1 MRGHPGA
8 LKAVRTMV
16 LPLVVGVDG
25 SEPSLHAVDW
35 AVDEAVRH
43 GLPLRIVHASLWE
56 RYEDAALADTPGAV
70 PDVVT
75 EHDLAESVVARAAH
89 RARQRA
95 PALEISTGVVPED
108 PVSALL
114 GEARLAGAVVTG
126 VRGRGPIKELL
137 LGSVSLSLAARAPCP
152 VVVVRGRAENRQTA
166 NGRIVVGV
174 GGATAPA
181 AVRYAVQEGAVRGC
195 EVEAVRAWRR
205 PAHRP
210 APHPLLT
217 GDAAHA
223 EEAHALAVLGE
234 ALDGVAKECPGV
246 IVHRAPVEGSA
257 RHALVARSSAA
268 DLLVIGA
275 HRRRGHLGPQLGLV
289 GHTVLHHSECPVAV
303 VPQQE

>member
-1 MRGHPGA
+1 
-8 LKAVRTMV
+8 MV

-25 SEPSLHAVDW
+25 SEPGLHAVDW

-56 RYEDAALADTPGAV
+56 RYESAALADTPGAV
-70 PDVVT
+70 SDVVT
-75 EHDLAESVVARAAH
+75 EHDLAESVVARAAQ

-95 PALEISTGVVPED
+95 PALQISTGVVPED

-114 GEARLAGAVVTG
+114 GEARLADAVVTG

-137 LGSVSLSLAARAPCP
+137 LGSVSLSLAARSPCP
-152 VVVVRGRAENRQTA
+152 VVVVRGRAENRQAA

-181 AVRYAVQEGAVRGC
+181 AVRYALREGAVRGC

-205 PAHRP
+205 PAHRTV
-210 APHPLLT
+210 PHPLLT
-217 GDAAHA
+217 GEPAHA
-223 EEAHALAVLGE
+223 EEDHASALLDEAV
-234 ALDGVAKECPGV
+234 DGVAEEYSGV
-246 IVHRAPVEGSA
+246 IVHRAFVEGSA
-257 RHALVARSSAA
+257 RHALVVRSSAA

-275 HRRRGHLGPQLGLV
+275 RRRRGHLGPQLGLV
-289 GHTVLHHSECPVAV
+289 GHAVLHHSECPVAV

>member
-1 MRGHPGA
+1 MRGYPGA
-8 LKAVRTMV
+8 LKAVGTMM

-43 GLPLRIVHASLWE
+43 CFPLRIVHASLWE
-56 RYEDAALADTPGAV
+56 RYEGAALADTPGAV
-70 PDVVT
+70 SDVVT
-75 EHDLAESVVARAAH
+75 EHDLAESVVARAAQC
-89 RARQRA
+89 ARQRA
-95 PALEISTGVVPED
+95 PGLEITTGVVPED
-108 PVSALL
+108 SVSALL
-114 GEARLAGAVVTG
+114 REARLAGAVVTG
-126 VRGRGPIKELL
+126 ARGRGPIRELL

-152 VVVVRGRAENRQTA
+152 VVVVRGRAENRQAA

-181 AVRYAVQEGAVRGC
+181 AVRYAFREGAVRGC

-205 PAHRP
+205 PAHRT

-217 GDAAHA
+217 GEPAHA
-223 EEAHALAVLGE
+223 EEDHASVLLDE
-234 ALDGVAKECPGV
+234 ALDGVAKEYSGV
-246 IVHRAPVEGSA
+246 IVHRALVEGSA
-257 RHALVARSSAA
+257 RHVLVARSSAA

-275 HRRRGHLGPQLGLV
+275 RRRRGHLGPQLGLV

>member
-1 MRGHPGA
+1 M
-8 LKAVRTMV
+8 RTMV

-35 AVDEAVRH
+35 AVAEAVRH

-70 PDVVT
+70 SDVVT
-75 EHDLAESVVARAAH
+75 EHDLAESVVAGAAH
-89 RARQRA
+89 RARKRA
-95 PALEISTGVVPED
+95 PTLEISTGVVPED

-114 GEARLAGAVVTG
+114 REARLAGAVVTG
-126 VRGRGPIKELL
+126 VRGRGPIRELL

-152 VVVVRGRAENRQTA
+152 VVVVRGRAENREAA

-181 AVRYAVQEGAVRGC
+181 ALRYGFREGEVRGC

-205 PAHRP
+205 PAHRT
-210 APHPLLT
+210 APHSLLT
-217 GDAAHA
+217 GEPAHA
-223 EEAHALAVLGE
+223 EEDRALALLDE
-234 ALDGVAKECPGV
+234 ALDGVAKEYPGV
-246 IVHRAPVEGSA
+246 LVHRALVEGSA
-257 RHALVARSSAA
+257 RHALMARSSAA

-275 HRRRGHLGPQLGLV
+275 RQRGGHFGPQLGLV
-289 GHTVLHHSECPVAV
+289 GHAVLHHSECPVAV

>member
-1 MRGHPGA
+1 
-8 LKAVRTMV
+8 MV

-25 SEPSLHAVDW
+25 SEPSLDAVDW
-35 AVDEAVRH
+35 AADEAARH

-56 RYEDAALADTPGAV
+56 RYEGAALEDTPGAE

-75 EHDLAESVVARAAH
+75 EHELAVSVVAGAAQ

-95 PALEISTGVVPED
+95 PTLRISTDVVPQD
-108 PVSALL
+108 AVSALL
-114 GEARLAGAVVTG
+114 HEARLARAVVTG
-126 VRGRGPIKELL
+126 VRGRGPIRELL

-152 VVVVRGRAENRQTA
+152 VVVVRGRAENRQAA

-174 GGATAPA
+174 GDATAPA
-181 AVRYAVQEGAVRGC
+181 AVRCAFREGAARGC
-195 EVEAVRAWRR
+195 EIEAVRAWRR

-217 GDAAHA
+217 GDPAHA
-223 EEAHALAVLGE
+223 EEARASVVLDE
-234 ALDGVAKECPGV
+234 ALEGVAKEYPGV
-246 IVHRAPVEGSA
+246 IVHRALVEGSA